1 MTQEEQNEAKR
12 TAIKMAIRD
21 EKDAG
26 TPKQTLISMTVFDN
40 GLIEEVYSE

>member
-1 MTQEEQNEAKR
+1 MTPEQKAEAR
-12 TAIKMAIRD
+12 VEAIRVAIRQ

-26 TPKQTLISMTVFDN
+26 TPKQDLIDLTIFDN

>member
-1 MTQEEQNEAKR
+1 MTQEEKNEAKR
-12 TAIKMAIRD
+12 TAIKVAIRE

-26 TPKQTLISMTVFDN
+26 TSKETLISMTVFDN

>member
-1 MTQEEQNEAKR
+1 MTPEQKAEAR
-12 TAIKMAIRD
+12 VEAIRVAIRE

-26 TPKQTLISMTVFDN
+26 TSKETLISMTVFDN